1 VIRLYAA
8 IGIVAMIVGLGGY
21 ALLERSWRQLA
32 TQRAAALEAD
42 IAALGSA
49 LAAERAN
56 AARSAA
62 IAAAQSQRAQ
72 EARLQTEA
80 TEDRARAIIEDLMR
94 EQIDRPDCDCS
105 FSPDWVDRLRRE
117 IPIRRPAPKPAD
129 PGAGQ
134 LRLQP
139 LQ

>member
-8 IGIVAMIVGLGGY
+8 IGIVAIIVGLGGY

-42 IAALGSA
+42 LSAMGAA
-49 LAAERAN
+49 LAAEKAN

-94 EQIDRPDCDCS
+94 EQVDRPDCSCD
-105 FSPDWVDRLRRE
+105 FDDAWRQRLRTE

-129 PGAGQ
+129 PGVGQ
-134 LRLQP
+134 LRVDTLQ
-139 LQ
+139 

>member
-1 VIRLYAA
+1 MIRLYAA
-8 IGIVAMIVGLGGY
+8 IGIVALIVGLGGY

-42 IAALGSA
+42 LSAMGSA
-49 LAAERAN
+49 LAAEKAN
-56 AARSAA
+56 AKRSAA

-80 TEDRARAIIEDLMR
+80 TEDRARAIIDDLMR
-94 EQIDRPDCDCS
+94 EQIDRPDCNCD
-105 FSPDWVDRLRRE
+105 FDDAWRERLRTE
-117 IPIRRPAPKPAD
+117 IPIRRPTPKPAD

-139 LQ
+139 LP